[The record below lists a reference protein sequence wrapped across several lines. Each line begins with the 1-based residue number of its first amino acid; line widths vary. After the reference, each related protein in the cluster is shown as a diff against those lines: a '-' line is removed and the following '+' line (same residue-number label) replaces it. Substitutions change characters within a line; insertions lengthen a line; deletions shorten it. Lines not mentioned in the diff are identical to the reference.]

1 MGGTIL
7 DLTLIYTI
15 TGFSLA
21 AYSVIGND
29 SIQTLGTFLASNK
42 ERFKW
47 YILWLA
53 ASAAMAFTLSYG
65 WYFYDGDI
73 AYERLTQIPY
83 QEIRWYHALAPAVL
97 LLLTRLGIPVSTTF
111 LVLSAFASTVVL
123 EKMLVKSIVGYGV
136 AALSAYFIWVILERI
151 IDEKKNRISATNK
164 RNWRIAQWL
173 TSGWLFFAWLQH
185 DMANIAVFLP
195 RQLSFIQFLLVL
207 GLTISLLG
215 YIFYTQG
222 GKIQSVV
229 LNKQGTRYVRSATI
243 INVVYA
249 VVLYVFKELN
259 DLPMSTTWVFVG
271 LLAGRELAISKL
283 MSNYTFVYVFPII
296 AKDFGKMMLGLGVSV
311 AIVLTIH
318 YILIPGG
325 F

>member
-1 MGGTIL
+1 M

-15 TGFSLA
+15 VGFGLA

-42 ERFKW
+42 ERFNW
-47 YILWLA
+47 YILWFA
-53 ASAAMAFTLSYG
+53 ASVAMTFTLAYG

-83 QEIRWYHALAPAVL
+83 QEIKWYHAMAPGVL
-97 LLLTRLGIPVSTTF
+97 LLLTRIGIPVSTTF

-123 EKMLVKSIVGYGV
+123 EKMLVKSMVGYGV
-136 AALSAYFIWVILERI
+136 AALSAYLIWVVLERL
-151 IDEKKNRISATNK
+151 IDEKKNRISVSHR
-164 RNWRIAQWL
+164 RNWRIAQWV

-195 RQLSFIQFLLVL
+195 RQLSFIQLLMVL
-207 GLTISLLG
+207 GVTIGLLG

-229 LNKQGTRYVRSATI
+229 LDKQGTRYVRSATI
-243 INVVYA
+243 INVVYIG
-249 VVLYVFKELN
+249 VLYIFKELN
-259 DLPMSTTWVFVG
+259 NLPMSTTWVFVG
-271 LLAGRELAISKL
+271 LLAGRELAISTV
-283 MSNYTFVYVFPII
+283 MSNYKFVYVFPII

-311 AIVLTIH
+311 AIVLSIH
-318 YILIPGG
+318 YVLIPGG
-325 F
+325 Y

>member
-1 MGGTIL
+1 M
-7 DLTLIYTI
+7 DLSLLYTI
-15 TGFSLA
+15 VGFGLA

-47 YILWLA
+47 YTLWF
-53 ASAAMAFTLSYG
+53 ASSVPMAFTLIYG

-73 AYERLTQIPY
+73 SYERLTQIPY
-83 QEIRWYHALAPAVL
+83 QEIKWYHAMAPAAL
-97 LLLTRLGIPVSTTF
+97 LLLTRIGIPVSTTF

-123 EKMLVKSIVGYGV
+123 EKMLIKSMVGYGI
-136 AALSAYFIWVILERI
+136 AALSAYLIWVLLERL
-151 IDEKKNRISATNK
+151 IDEKQNRISIPRRRA
-164 RNWRIAQWL
+164 WRIAQWVS
-173 TSGWLFFAWLQH
+173 SGWLFFVWLQH

-195 RQLSFIQFLLVL
+195 RQLSFIQLLMVL
-207 GLTISLLG
+207 CVTIGLLG

-229 LNKQGTRYVRSATI
+229 LDKQGTRYVRSATI
-243 INVVYA
+243 INVVYIA
-249 VVLYVFKELN
+249 VLYIFKELN
-259 DLPMSTTWVFVG
+259 NLPMSTTWVFVG
-271 LLAGRELAISKL
+271 LLAGRELAISTVMKD
-283 MSNYTFVYVFPII
+283 YKFVYVFPII

-311 AIVLTIH
+311 AVVLLIH
-318 YILIPGG
+318 YVLIPSG

>member
-1 MGGTIL
+1 MNFSL
-7 DLTLIYTI
+7 LYTI
-15 TGFSLA
+15 IGFVLA

-42 ERFKW
+42 ERFQW
-47 YILWLA
+47 YTLWFA
-53 ASAAMAFTLSYG
+53 ASVAMSFTLIFG

-73 AYERLTQIPY
+73 SYERLTQIPY
-83 QEIRWYHALAPAVL
+83 QEIKWYHAMAPAVL
-97 LLLTRLGIPVSTTF
+97 LLLTRIGIPVSTTF
-111 LVLSAFASTVVL
+111 LVLSAFATTVVL
-123 EKMLVKSIVGYGV
+123 EKMLIKSMVGYGV
-136 AALSAYFIWVILERI
+136 AAFSAYLIWVLLERL
-151 IDEKKNRISATNK
+151 IDEKQNRISIPHRRA
-164 RNWRIAQWL
+164 WRVAQWI

-195 RQLSFIQFLLVL
+195 RQLSFIQLLMVL
-207 GLTISLLG
+207 GLTIGLLG
-215 YIFYTQG
+215 YIFYTKG

-243 INVVYA
+243 INIVYIA
-249 VVLYVFKELN
+249 VLYIFKELN
-259 DLPMSTTWVFVG
+259 NLPMSTTWVFVG
-271 LLAGRELAISKL
+271 LLAGRELAISTVMKD
-283 MSNYTFVYVFPII
+283 YKFVYVFPII

-311 AIVLTIH
+311 AIVLVIH